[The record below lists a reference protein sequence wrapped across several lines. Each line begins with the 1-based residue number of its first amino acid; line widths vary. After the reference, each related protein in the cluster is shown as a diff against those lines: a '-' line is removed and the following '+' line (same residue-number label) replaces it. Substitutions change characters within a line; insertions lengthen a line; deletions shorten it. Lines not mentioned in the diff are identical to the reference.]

1 MAPPNILIYLLRR
14 DLRLEDNPI
23 FHAVASDAAKTYT
36 HLLPVYAFPAQQ
48 IEVSGFIPKD
58 SEEKSPYPEARSS
71 VGKFWRCGPHR
82 AKFIAES
89 VWELKET
96 LGNVGSGLE
105 VRVGMLS
112 DVLKDLLV
120 GFKDNGKGVNI
131 GAVWMTAEEG
141 VEEKLD
147 EKDCKTICDAVG
159 VNFKLWKDEKYFV
172 DEYVRPLYRV
182 LCQTASHIC
191 DAAMKYSNP
200 NSDDLPF
207 KDINELP
214 DVFTTYRKLVEP
226 LRNAPR
232 ALLPTPAKGSLPP
245 FPPVSI
251 IPPQSPP
258 FIIPY
263 SYEDLESS
271 LLSPVS
277 QSPLPK
283 SPLRPSSMPPSPTLH
298 GGSQAAQS
306 RLLHLLESGAIT
318 TYKDTR
324 NNLIG
329 ADYSTRLSA
338 YLSQGCITARQI
350 HLSLVSFESGDSHL
364 TSCTSTPGFGK
375 GETDGTSAIRY
386 ELLWRDYMRLSTR
399 KYGGLLFSIGGFRR
413 DFSQPWTAPSSDPA
427 SIAALARFL
436 NGTTGT
442 GLIDASQRE
451 LALTGYTSSRARQN
465 VANFLAKHLELDWR
479 LGAEWYEYA
488 LVDYDVSSCWGNWQ
502 YVAGVGNDPRGD
514 GRSFNPIKQSWD
526 YDPKGEYCRAWVVEL
541 GGMGENGGL
550 ELTPGECFQAWT
562 MSKERQV
569 CLGIQGLEWV
579 RTPLKPIEFTVERKQ
594 KGARRPDGVEGQGYR
609 GGRGVGRGGQ
619 MGQHRGRGGGYG
631 GGGAYGGPGA
641 AYGGGGVYGGAY
653 GGGYIT
659 YNTRG
664 DWNPRGNEPPRGPSL
679 RGRGGNGGRWGRGG
693 YGPRIRGVAE
703 AHPNGG
709 VTGAGVDGQ
718 STMV

>member
-1 MAPPNILIYLLRR
+1 MTRPNIIIYLLRR

-23 FHAVASDAAKTYT
+23 FHAAATDAAKTYT

-58 SEEKSPYPEARSS
+58 SVEKSPYPEARSS
-71 VGKFWRCGPHR
+71 IGGFWRCGPHR

-89 VWELKET
+89 VWELKKT
-96 LGNVGSGLE
+96 LENVGSGLE
-105 VRVGMLS
+105 VRAGMLS
-112 DVLKDLLV
+112 DVLKELLEGLKGNV
-120 GFKDNGKGVNI
+120 GGVNI

-147 EKDCKTICDAVG
+147 EKDCKTICDAAG

-172 DEYVRPLYRV
+172 D
-182 LCQTASHIC
+182 
-191 DAAMKYSNP
+191 D
-200 NSDDLPF
+200 DDLPF
-207 KDINELP
+207 KDISELP

-245 FPPVSI
+245 LPSTSV

-258 FIIPY
+258 FVIPI
-263 SYEDLESS
+263 SYKDLESS

-283 SPLRPSSMPPSPTLH
+283 PPLRPSSMPPSPTLH

-306 RLLHLLESGAIT
+306 RLLHLLQSGAIT

-324 NNLIG
+324 NDLVG
-329 ADYSTRLSA
+329 ADYSMRLSA

-350 HLSLVSFESGDSHL
+350 HVSLLSFESGDSDL
-364 TSCTSTPGFGK
+364 LSCASTPGFGK
-375 GETDGTSAIRY
+375 GETLGTSAIRY

-399 KYGGLLFSIGGFRR
+399 KYGALLFSIGGFRH
-413 DFSQPWTAPSSDPA
+413 DFSQSWTTPSSDSA
-427 SIAALARFL
+427 SSAALARFL

-488 LVDYDVSSCWGNWQ
+488 LMDYDVSSCWGNWQ
-502 YVAGVGNDPRGD
+502 YVAGVGNDPRGE

-526 YDPKGEYCRAWVVEL
+526 YDPKGEYCRAWIVEL
-541 GGMGENGGL
+541 AGMGEGNRGL
-550 ELTPGECFQAWT
+550 ELIPGECFQPWT

-594 KGARRPDGVEGQGYR
+594 KGARRADGVEGQGHR
-609 GGRGVGRGGQ
+609 GARGAGRGVQ
-619 MGQHRGRGGGYG
+619 MGQYRGRGGGYI
-631 GGGAYGGPGA
+631 GAYSGVGSYGGSGV
-641 AYGGGGVYGGAY
+641 YGGGGGYGPGGVYA
-653 GGGYIT
+653 GGYIT
-659 YNTRG
+659 YNPRG
-664 DWNPRGNEPPRGPSL
+664 DLNSRGNEPPRGPSF

-693 YGPRIRGVAE
+693 YGPRIRGGAE
-703 AHPNGG
+703 TQPNGG
-709 VTGAGVDGQ
+709 VTDAGVSGQ
-718 STMV
+718 STKA

>member
-1 MAPPNILIYLLRR
+1 MTPPNILIYLLRR

-23 FHAVASDAAKTYT
+23 FHAVATDAAKTYT

-48 IEVSGFIPKD
+48 IEVSGFIPKV
-58 SEEKSPYPEARSS
+58 SEERSPYPEARSS
-71 VGKFWRCGPHR
+71 TGKFWRCGPHR

-89 VWELKET
+89 VWELKGV

-120 GFKDNGKGVNI
+120 DFKGNGEGVNI

-147 EKDCKTICDAVG
+147 EKDCKTICDVAG

-172 DEYVRPLYRV
+172 DEYVYPLYRV
-182 LCQTASHIC
+182 LRQIASLIR
-191 DAAMKYSNP
+191 DAHTKYSNQ

-207 KDINELP
+207 KDISELP

-232 ALLPTPAKGSLPP
+232 ALLPTPVKGSLPP
-245 FPPVSI
+245 LPPI
-251 IPPQSPP
+251 
-258 FIIPY
+258 
-263 SYEDLESS
+263 
-271 LLSPVS
+271 
-277 QSPLPK
+277 SPLTRIPIATPQP
-283 SPLRPSSMPPSPTLH
+283 PLCPSSMPSSPALH
-298 GGSQAAQS
+298 GGSKAAQS
-306 RLLHLLESGAIT
+306 RLLHLLQSGAIT

-324 NNLIG
+324 NDLIG

-350 HLSLVSFESGDSHL
+350 HVLLASFESGDSNL
-364 TSCTSTPGFGK
+364 PSCASTPGFGK
-375 GETDGTSAIRY
+375 GETNGTSAIRY

-413 DFSQPWTAPSSDPA
+413 DFSQPWTKPSSDPA
-427 SIAALARFL
+427 SSAALARFL

-451 LALTGYTSSRARQN
+451 LVLTGYTSSRARQN

-502 YVAGVGNDPRGD
+502 YVAGVGNDPRGE

-526 YDPKGEYCRAWVVEL
+526 YDPKGEYCRAWIVEL
-541 GGMGENGGL
+541 AGVGEGNGGL
-550 ELTPGECFQAWT
+550 ELIPGECFQAWT
-562 MSKERQV
+562 MPKERQV
-569 CLGIQGLEWV
+569 VLGIQGLEWV

-609 GGRGVGRGGQ
+609 GRGVARGGQ
-619 MGQHRGRGGGYG
+619 MSQHRGRGGGYG
-631 GGGAYGGPGA
+631 GGVYGGSGAYSGGGAYGGPGVYA
-641 AYGGGGVYGGAY
+641 GGGGYGGGGAY

-664 DWNPRGNEPPRGPSL
+664 EWNPRGNEPPRGPSL
-679 RGRGGNGGRWGRGG
+679 RGRGGNRGQWGRGG
-693 YGPRIRGVAE
+693 YGAPVTGGPE
-703 AHPNGG
+703 THPNGG
-709 VTGAGVDGQ
+709 VADAGVGGQ
-718 STMV
+718 STTA

>member
-1 MAPPNILIYLLRR
+1 MTPPNILIYLLRR

-23 FHAVASDAAKTYT
+23 FHAVATDAAKTYT

-48 IEVSGFIPKD
+48 IEVSGFIPRN
-58 SEEKSPYPEARSS
+58 SEERSPYPEARSS
-71 VGKFWRCGPHR
+71 TGKFWRCGPHR

-96 LGNVGSGLE
+96 LGSVGSGLE

-112 DVLKDLLV
+112 DVLKDLLADLK
-120 GFKDNGKGVNI
+120 GNGERVNI

-147 EKDCKTICDAVG
+147 EKDCKTICDAAG

-172 DEYVRPLYRV
+172 D
-182 LCQTASHIC
+182 
-191 DAAMKYSNP
+191 D
-200 NSDDLPF
+200 DDLPF
-207 KDINELP
+207 QDISELP

-226 LRNAPR
+226 LSNAPR
-232 ALLPTPAKGSLPP
+232 ALLPTPVKGSLPP
-245 FPPVSI
+245 LPPISI

-258 FIIPY
+258 FVIPN
-263 SYEDLESS
+263 SYENLESS
-271 LLSPVS
+271 LLLPVS
-277 QSPLPK
+277 QSPLPNP
-283 SPLRPSSMPPSPTLH
+283 PLRPSSIPPSPTLH

-306 RLLHLLESGAIT
+306 RLLHLLQSGAIT

-324 NNLIG
+324 NDLIG

-350 HLSLVSFESGDSHL
+350 HFSLASFESGDSNL
-364 TSCTSTPGFGK
+364 PSCASTPGFGK
-375 GETDGTSAIRY
+375 GETNGTSAIRY

-399 KYGGLLFSIGGFRR
+399 KYGALLFSIGGFRR
-413 DFSQPWTAPSSDPA
+413 DFSQPWTAPSDPA
-427 SIAALARFL
+427 SSAALARFL

-479 LGAEWYEYA
+479 LGAEWYEYT

-502 YVAGVGNDPRGD
+502 YVAGVGNDPRGE

-526 YDPKGEYCRAWVVEL
+526 YDPKGEYCRAWIVEL
-541 GGMGENGGL
+541 AGVGDDNSGL

-562 MSKERQV
+562 ISKERQV
-569 CLGIQGLEWV
+569 ILGIQGLEWV

-594 KGARRPDGVEGQGYR
+594 KGARRADGVEGQGYR
-609 GGRGVGRGGQ
+609 GRGVARGGQ

-631 GGGAYGGPGA
+631 GSAYGGTGSYGGGGAYGSPGVYA
-641 AYGGGGVYGGAY
+641 VGGGYGGGGVYGGGG

-679 RGRGGNGGRWGRGG
+679 RGRGGNRGQWGRGG
-693 YGPRIRGVAE
+693 YGPRIRGGSE

-709 VTGAGVDGQ
+709 VSDVGVDGQ
-718 STMV
+718 PTTA

>member
-1 MAPPNILIYLLRR
+1 MTPPNILIYLLRR

-23 FHAVASDAAKTYT
+23 FHAAAIDESKTYT
-36 HLLPVYAFPAQQ
+36 HFLPVYAFPAQQ
-48 IEVSGFIPKD
+48 IEISGFIPKG
-58 SEEKSPYPEARSS
+58 SAEKSLYPEARSNT
-71 VGKFWRCGPHR
+71 GKFWRCGPHR

-96 LGNVGSGLE
+96 LGSVGSGLE

-120 GFKDNGKGVNI
+120 GLKGNGAEVNI

-147 EKDCKTICDAVG
+147 EKDCKTICDAAG
-159 VNFKLWKDEKYFV
+159 VNFKVWKDEKYFV
-172 DEYVRPLYRV
+172 D
-182 LCQTASHIC
+182 
-191 DAAMKYSNP
+191 D
-200 NSDDLPF
+200 DDLPF
-207 KDINELP
+207 KDISELP

-232 ALLPTPAKGSLPP
+232 ALLPTPVKGSLPP
-245 FPPVSI
+245 LPSFSI

-258 FIIPY
+258 FTMPT
-263 SYEDLESS
+263 SYEDLEAS

-277 QSPLPK
+277 QSPLPTP
-283 SPLRPSSMPPSPTLH
+283 PLRPNSMPPSPTIH
-298 GGSQAAQS
+298 GGSQAAHT
-306 RLLHLLESGAIT
+306 RLLHLMESGAIT

-324 NNLIG
+324 NDLIG

-350 HLSLVSFESGDSHL
+350 HTSLFSFESGDSHL
-364 TSCTSTPGFGK
+364 PSCASTPGFGK
-375 GETDGTSAIRY
+375 GETDGTAAIRY

-413 DFSQPWTAPSSDPA
+413 EFSQPWTTPSSDPA
-427 SIAALARFL
+427 SSAALARFL

-488 LVDYDVSSCWGNWQ
+488 LMDYDVSSCWGNWQ
-502 YVAGVGNDPRGD
+502 YVAGVGNDPRGE

-526 YDPKGEYCRAWVVEL
+526 YDPKGEYCRTWIVEL
-541 GGMGENGGL
+541 AGLRDGNGGL
-550 ELTPGECFQAWT
+550 ELSPGECFQPWT

-594 KGARRPDGVEGQGYR
+594 KGARRADGVEGQGYR

-619 MGQHRGRGGGYG
+619 MGQYRGRGGVYVGPYSGPGPYGASGPYGGSGMYGGGGGYG
-631 GGGAYGGPGA
+631 GGGAYGS
-641 AYGGGGVYGGAY
+641 
-653 GGGYIT
+653 GYIT

-664 DWNPRGNEPPRGPSL
+664 DWNARGNEPPRGPSL

-693 YGPRIRGVAE
+693 YGPRIRGGTEVP
-703 AHPNGG
+703 PNGA
-709 VTGAGVDGQ
+709 VADAGVDGQ
-718 STMV
+718 STTA

>member
-1 MAPPNILIYLLRR
+1 MTPPNILIYLLRR

-23 FHAVASDAAKTYT
+23 FHAAATDAAKTYT

-48 IEVSGFIPKD
+48 IEVSGFIPED

-71 VGKFWRCGPHR
+71 IGKFWRCGPHR

-112 DVLKDLLV
+112 DVLKDLLA
-120 GFKDNGKGVNI
+120 GFKFNGKGVNI
-131 GAVWMTAEEG
+131 AAVWMTAEEG

-147 EKDCKTICDAVG
+147 EKDCKTICDAAG
-159 VNFKLWKDEKYFV
+159 VDFKLWKDEKYFV
-172 DEYVRPLYRV
+172 DDDDVPL
-182 LCQTASHIC
+182 
-191 DAAMKYSNP
+191 
-200 NSDDLPF
+200 
-207 KDINELP
+207 KDISELP

-226 LRNAPR
+226 LLNAPR
-232 ALLPTPAKGSLPP
+232 ALLPTPAKGTLPP
-245 FPPVSI
+245 LPPMSI

-258 FIIPY
+258 FVIPN

-277 QSPLPK
+277 QSPLPTF
-283 SPLRPSSMPPSPTLH
+283 PLRPSSMPPSPTLH

-324 NNLIG
+324 NDLMG
-329 ADYSTRLSA
+329 ADYSVRLSS

-350 HLSLVSFESGDSHL
+350 HNSLVSFESGDSNL
-364 TSCTSTPGFGK
+364 PSCASTPGFGK
-375 GETDGTSAIRY
+375 GETDGTSAVRY
-386 ELLWRDYMRLSTR
+386 ELLWRDYMRLCTR
-399 KYGGLLFSIGGFRR
+399 KYDALLFSIGGFRR
-413 DFSQPWTAPSSDPA
+413 DFSQPWTTPSTDPA
-427 SIAALARFL
+427 SSAALARFL

-451 LALTGYTSSRARQN
+451 LAHTGYTSSRARQN

-488 LVDYDVSSCWGNWQ
+488 LEDYDVSSCWGNWQ

-526 YDPKGEYCRAWVVEL
+526 YDPKGEYCRAWIVEL
-541 GGMGENGGL
+541 GGVGEDNGGL
-550 ELTPGECFQAWT
+550 ELSPGECFQAWT
-562 MSKERQV
+562 MAKERQV

-594 KGARRPDGVEGQGYR
+594 KGARRADAVDGQGYR
-609 GGRGVGRGGQ
+609 GGRGAGRGAP
-619 MGQHRGRGGGYG
+619 MAQHRGRGGGYP
-631 GGGAYGGPGA
+631 GGGAYSAGGAP
-641 AYGGGGVYGGAY
+641 YGGGGPYGGGPVYGGGGGYGGGGPY

-693 YGPRIRGVAE
+693 YGPRIRGPAE
-703 AHPNGG
+703 GHPNGA
-709 VTGAGVDGQ
+709 VADAGVDGQ
-718 STMV
+718 STTA

>member
-1 MAPPNILIYLLRR
+1 MTPPNILIYLLRR

-23 FHAVASDAAKTYT
+23 FHAVATDAAKTYT

-48 IEVSGFIPKD
+48 IEVSGFIPKV
-58 SEEKSPYPEARSS
+58 SEERSPYPEARSS
-71 VGKFWRCGPHR
+71 TGKFWRCGPHR

-89 VWELKET
+89 VWELKGV

-120 GFKDNGKGVNI
+120 DFKGNGEGVNI

-147 EKDCKTICDAVG
+147 EKDCKTICDVAG

-172 DEYVRPLYRV
+172 D
-182 LCQTASHIC
+182 
-191 DAAMKYSNP
+191 D
-200 NSDDLPF
+200 DDLPF
-207 KDINELP
+207 KDISELP

-226 LRNAPR
+226 LSNAPR
-232 ALLPTPAKGSLPP
+232 ALLPTPVKGSLPP
-245 FPPVSI
+245 LPPMSI

-258 FIIPY
+258 FVIPN
-263 SYEDLESS
+263 SYEDLESA

-277 QSPLPK
+277 QSLLPNPPLC
-283 SPLRPSSMPPSPTLH
+283 PSSMPSSPALH
-298 GGSQAAQS
+298 GGSKAAQS
-306 RLLHLLESGAIT
+306 RLLHLLQSGAIT

-324 NNLIG
+324 NDLIG

-350 HLSLVSFESGDSHL
+350 HVLLASFESGDSNL
-364 TSCTSTPGFGK
+364 PSCASTPGFGK
-375 GETDGTSAIRY
+375 GETNGTSAIRY

-413 DFSQPWTAPSSDPA
+413 DFSQPWTKPSSDPA
-427 SIAALARFL
+427 SSAALARFL

-451 LALTGYTSSRARQN
+451 LVLTGYTSSRARQN

-502 YVAGVGNDPRGD
+502 YVAGVGNDPRGE

-526 YDPKGEYCRAWVVEL
+526 YDPKGEYCRAWIVEL
-541 GGMGENGGL
+541 AGVGEGNGGL
-550 ELTPGECFQAWT
+550 ELIPGEFFQAWT
-562 MSKERQV
+562 MPKERQV
-569 CLGIQGLEWV
+569 VLGIQGLEWV

-609 GGRGVGRGGQ
+609 GRGVARGGH
-619 MGQHRGRGGGYG
+619 MSQHRGRGDGYG
-631 GGGAYGGPGA
+631 GGVYGGSGAYSGGGAYGGPGVYA
-641 AYGGGGVYGGAY
+641 GGGGYGGGGAY

-664 DWNPRGNEPPRGPSL
+664 EWNPRGNEPPRGPSL
-679 RGRGGNGGRWGRGG
+679 RGRGGNRGQWGRGG
-693 YGPRIRGVAE
+693 YGAPVTGGPE
-703 AHPNGG
+703 THPNGG
-709 VTGAGVDGQ
+709 VADAGVGGQ
-718 STMV
+718 STTA

>member
-1 MAPPNILIYLLRR
+1 MTPPNIIIYLLRR

-23 FHAVASDAAKTYT
+23 FHAAATDAAKTYT

-48 IEVSGFIPKD
+48 IEVSGFIPKN
-58 SEEKSPYPEARSS
+58 SLEKSPYPEARST

-96 LGNVGSGLE
+96 LENVGSGLE

-112 DVLKDLLV
+112 DVLKDLLA
-120 GFKDNGKGVNI
+120 GFKSNGEGVNV

-147 EKDCKTICDAVG
+147 EKDCKTICDAAG
-159 VNFKLWKDEKYFV
+159 VDLKLWKDEKYFV
-172 DEYVRPLYRV
+172 D
-182 LCQTASHIC
+182 
-191 DAAMKYSNP
+191 D
-200 NSDDLPF
+200 DDLPF
-207 KDINELP
+207 KDISELP

-232 ALLPTPAKGSLPP
+232 ALLPTPSKGSLPP
-245 FPPVSI
+245 FPSVSRV
-251 IPPQSPP
+251 PPQSPP
-258 FIIPY
+258 FVIPN
-263 SYEDLESS
+263 SYEGIEIS

-283 SPLRPSSMPPSPTLH
+283 PPPRPSSMPPSPALH
-298 GGSQAAQS
+298 GGSQSAQS
-306 RLLHLLESGAIT
+306 RLLHLLQSGAIT

-324 NNLIG
+324 NDLIG

-350 HLSLVSFESGDSHL
+350 HVSLASFESGDS
-364 TSCTSTPGFGK
+364 TVESCASAPGFGK

-386 ELLWRDYMRLSTR
+386 ELLWRDYMRLCTR
-399 KYGGLLFSIGGFRR
+399 KYGALLFSIGGFRR
-413 DFSQPWTAPSSDPA
+413 DFSQSWTTPSSDPA
-427 SIAALARFL
+427 SSAALARFL

-451 LALTGYTSSRARQN
+451 LAITGYTSSRARQN

-479 LGAEWYEYA
+479 LGAEWYEYS
-488 LVDYDVSSCWGNWQ
+488 LTDYDVSSCWGNWQ

-526 YDPKGEYCRAWVVEL
+526 YDPKGEYCRTWIVEL
-541 GGMGENGGL
+541 SGLGEGNTGL
-550 ELTPGECFQAWT
+550 ELSPGECFQAWT
-562 MSKERQV
+562 MAKERQV

-594 KGARRPDGVEGQGYR
+594 KGARRAEGADGQGYR
-609 GGRGVGRGGQ
+609 GARGIGRGGQ
-619 MGQHRGRGGGYG
+619 MSQNRGRGGGYG
-631 GGGAYGGPGA
+631 GGGMYGGGGPYGGPGV
-641 AYGGGGVYGGAY
+641 YGGGVGYGGGGAY

-679 RGRGGNGGRWGRGG
+679 RGRGGYGGRWGRGG
-693 YGPRIRGVAE
+693 PAPRSRGVAD
-703 AHPNGG
+703 AHPNGA
-709 VTGAGVDGQ
+709 VPDAGADREPA
-718 STMV
+718 TA

>member
-1 MAPPNILIYLLRR
+1 MTPPNILIYLLRR
-14 DLRLEDNPI
+14 DLRLEDNPV
-23 FHAVASDAAKTYT
+23 FHTAATDAAKTYT

-48 IEVSGFIPKD
+48 IEVSGFIPKV

-71 VGKFWRCGPHR
+71 ISKFWRCGPHR

-112 DVLKDLLV
+112 DVLKDLLA
-120 GFKDNGKGVNI
+120 GFKFNGKGVNI
-131 GAVWMTAEEG
+131 AAVWMTAEEG

-147 EKDCKTICDAVG
+147 EKDCKTICDAAG
-159 VNFKLWKDEKYFV
+159 VDFKLWKDEKYFV
-172 DEYVRPLYRV
+172 DDDDVPL
-182 LCQTASHIC
+182 
-191 DAAMKYSNP
+191 
-200 NSDDLPF
+200 
-207 KDINELP
+207 KDISELP

-226 LRNAPR
+226 LLNAPR
-232 ALLPTPAKGSLPP
+232 ALLPTPAKGTLPP
-245 FPPVSI
+245 LPPMSI

-258 FIIPY
+258 FVIPN

-271 LLSPVS
+271 LLSPIS
-277 QSPLPK
+277 QSPLPTF
-283 SPLRPSSMPPSPTLH
+283 PLRPSSMPPSPTLH
-298 GGSQAAQS
+298 GGSQAAKS

-324 NNLIG
+324 NDLMG
-329 ADYSTRLSA
+329 ADYSVRLSS

-350 HLSLVSFESGDSHL
+350 HDSLVSFESGDSNL
-364 TSCTSTPGFGK
+364 PSCASTPGFGK
-375 GETDGTSAIRY
+375 GETGGTSAIRY
-386 ELLWRDYMRLSTR
+386 ELLWRDYMRLCTR
-399 KYGGLLFSIGGFRR
+399 KYGALLFSIGGFRR
-413 DFSQPWTAPSSDPA
+413 DFSQPWTTPSTDPA
-427 SIAALARFL
+427 SSAALARFL

-488 LVDYDVSSCWGNWQ
+488 LEDYDVSSCWGNWQ

-526 YDPKGEYCRAWVVEL
+526 YDPKGEYCRAWIVEL
-541 GGMGENGGL
+541 AGVGEHNGGL
-550 ELTPGECFQAWT
+550 ELSLGECFQAWT

-569 CLGIQGLEWV
+569 CLGIHGLEWV

-594 KGARRPDGVEGQGYR
+594 KGARRADGVEGQGYR
-609 GGRGVGRGGQ
+609 GGRGVGRGGP
-619 MGQHRGRGGGYG
+619 MGPQRGRDSGYG
-631 GGGAYGGPGA
+631 GGGAYGGGGPAYGGGGP
-641 AYGGGGVYGGAY
+641 YGGGGVYGGGGGY
-653 GGGYIT
+653 SGGGPYVGGYIT

-664 DWNPRGNEPPRGPSL
+664 DWNPRGNERPRGPSL
-679 RGRGGNGGRWGRGG
+679 RGRGGNGGRWG
-693 YGPRIRGVAE
+693 
-703 AHPNGG
+703 HG
-709 VTGAGVDGQ
+709 VTNPVLEG
-718 STMV
+718 